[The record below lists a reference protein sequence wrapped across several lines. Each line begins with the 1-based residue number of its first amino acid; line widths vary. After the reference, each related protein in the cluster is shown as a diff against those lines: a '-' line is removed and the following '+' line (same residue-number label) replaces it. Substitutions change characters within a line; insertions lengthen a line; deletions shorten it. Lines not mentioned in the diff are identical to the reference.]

1 MLKNLT
7 FTLATFLMLALV
19 NPISAQNTYPGSGAV
34 GIGTLSPNSS
44 SLLDINS
51 TSKGVLIP
59 RMTKT
64 QRDAIVSPAVG
75 LLIYQTNSSPGFYYY
90 SGAAWTAVAAKGLNT
105 KMSNLNTSGTQI
117 SVDLTPASSGTTD
130 LGSKTKRWDE
140 TYSRSVDALNNSE
153 EIATG
158 NFVNEYIGGDFDPVA
173 VYAQADSLSTY
184 GYGVLASGGF
194 AGTFGVGYFGV
205 AGIGSPV
212 GVYGEAIDT
221 IADWAGYF
229 VGDVGITGGFYDVSD
244 RKFKTNIQPIT
255 LSLEK
260 LMQLNP
266 SSYTFNNDAETV
278 SLRLNGKSEMGL
290 VADELEKV
298 FPELVKNSF
307 IPMRK
312 NPITG
317 EEFPAIDYKGVNYM
331 GLIPVLIASIQEQ
344 QVEIEAKDAEI
355 NTLTERLERLETA
368 FANAGGDIKTVAG
381 TNYSN
386 LASLD
391 QNSPNPFKSTTV
403 ISYNIPETF
412 QNAFIKVYSINGA
425 EMKTVSVTGTGKG
438 NIQLNGGSFAP
449 GTYTYQLVI
458 DGKTIDTKL
467 MVITE

>member
-7 FTLATFLMLALV
+7 FTLATLLMLALV
-19 NPISAQNTYPGSGAV
+19 NPVSAQNTYPGSGAV
-34 GIGTLSPNSS
+34 GIGTLSPSAS

-59 RMTKT
+59 RMSKA
-64 QRDAIVSPAVG
+64 QRDAIASPAVG
-75 LLIYQTNSSPGFYYY
+75 LLIYQTNSAPGFYFYT
-90 SGAAWTAVAAKGLNT
+90 GAAWTAVAAKGLNT
-105 KMSNLNTSGTQI
+105 KMSNLNAGGTQI
-117 SVDLTPASSGTTD
+117 SQSLTPATSGAVD
-130 LGSKTKRWDE
+130 LGSKTNRWDE
-140 TYSRSVDALNNSE
+140 TYSQSVDALNNSE

-158 NFVNEYIGGDFDPVA
+158 NFVNEYAVGDFSPIA
-173 VYAQADSLSTY
+173 VYAQADSLSGA
-184 GYGVLASGGF
+184 GYGVLASGGYS
-194 AGTFGVGYFGV
+194 GVFGVGYFGV
-205 AGIGSPV
+205 AGVGSPV

-244 RKFKTNIQPIT
+244 RKFKTDIQPIT
-255 LSLEK
+255 RSLEK

-317 EEFPAIDYKGVNYM
+317 EEFPEIDYKGVNYM

-344 QVEIEAKDAEI
+344 QVEIEAKNAEI
-355 NTLTERLERLETA
+355 ETLTERLERLETA
-368 FANAGGDIKTVAG
+368 FATAGGDIKTIAG

-425 EMKTVSVTGTGKG
+425 EMKTVSVSGTGKG
-438 NIQLNGGSFAP
+438 NIQLDGGSFAP